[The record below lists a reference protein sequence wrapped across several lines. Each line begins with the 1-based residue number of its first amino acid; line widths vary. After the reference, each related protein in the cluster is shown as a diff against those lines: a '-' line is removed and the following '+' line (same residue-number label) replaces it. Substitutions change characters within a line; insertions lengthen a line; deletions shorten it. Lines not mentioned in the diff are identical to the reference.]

1 MMTDPAS
8 DIKREVHRLVELQ
21 IQTLRQPSCLNT
33 SDLLYYRV
41 RSKKLA
47 ALYRELDH
55 LRRASFE
62 GRFAQSIL
70 KSTLGGFEGVKPP
83 FAASNRHE
91 TAACSIFKQNGITEW
106 EEHVGRKNS
115 HGS

>member
-8 DIKREVHRLVELQ
+8 AIKREVHQLVDLQ

-33 SDLLYYRV
+33 SDLLDYRV

-47 ALYRELDH
+47 ALCQELDH

-62 GRFAQSIL
+62 GRWRR
-70 KSTLGGFEGVKPP
+70 
-83 FAASNRHE
+83 AS
-91 TAACSIFKQNGITEW
+91 
-106 EEHVGRKNS
+106 
-115 HGS
+115 